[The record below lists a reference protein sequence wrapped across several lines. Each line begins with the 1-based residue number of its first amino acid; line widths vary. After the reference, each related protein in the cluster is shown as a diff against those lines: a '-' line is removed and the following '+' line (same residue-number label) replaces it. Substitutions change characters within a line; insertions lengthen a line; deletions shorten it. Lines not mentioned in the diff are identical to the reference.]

1 MSEIIDFLNFHFK
14 ARMAKCKLSGNHDR
28 FANFVRDRPYLFLYW
43 ELQQDGPIE
52 IQNMAIPE
60 LPDGSRRDSSNPS
73 SNKASA
79 NRKPR
84 DGGGKKKDPLAA
96 ALNAVSEMFV
106 QASLAL
112 LPKLT
117 VPYYLLI
124 CCIQATQQRQTAAA
138 NRHATSQAALELQ
151 QQKHAVEQDR
161 SLSSLLEDDSKRLFE
176 ARDHLK
182 SLRTESDYDSDSSE
196 AMEAKE
202 MVLLWKKKYRE
213 TRDALLNHSSIG
225 NAAAKAPPAATRPA
239 AASKETKAA
248 NGYRIAIDQSSDSSS
263 SKSSLSTSDSDS
275 SNDNNLYK
283 TTFKTSA
290 KENVGNGSGTSI
302 SPEKKRARTLAEE
315 KLDEDK
321 DQDPE

>member
-1 MSEIIDFLNFHFK
+1 LSSRDDFYATCNVETNVPSEFDVLTAEDMSEIIDFLNFHFK

-96 ALNAVSEMFV
+96 ALNA
-106 QASLAL
+106 
-112 LPKLT
+112 
-117 VPYYLLI
+117 
-124 CCIQATQQRQTAAA
+124 ATQQRQTAAA

-176 ARDHLK
+176 ARDRLK